1 MLRLFSTILI
11 FICSTVAAQDARRPL
26 AMAFDEMRAKN
37 WAVAQDLAI
46 QDGQPALDVVVWTKL
61 RAGQGTPAEA
71 INFLARN
78 GDWPGL
84 PYLRKRSEPT
94 FDQAT
99 AEQILTFFAND
110 LPQTAEGA
118 YHYARV
124 LKQRGQTDKARLI
137 VQNIW
142 VDAVMSQELQDRYV
156 AEFGPWIKELHVPRA
171 MALMWRDEHGA
182 VEQMY
187 PLLDAGHLA
196 LAKARVGLR
205 TKSEGVDPLIAAV
218 PANLRSEPVL
228 AHARFE
234 WRLRAGLR
242 DSAVALLGEQSK
254 SAIKL
259 GTPQAWA
266 NSRERI
272 VRDMIWDGKFSNA
285 YDLIR
290 SHHLSQGDDFATFE
304 WLAGFIALRKLN
316 KPKVALDHFSR
327 FLTAVDTP
335 ISLGRGYYWQG
346 RALEAL
352 NRTSE
357 ARDAYARGAQHQT
370 SYYGILAAERVGQ
383 TFGPEFTEWSDL
395 PDWRQAEFL
404 NGSVF
409 QAAVLLFAADQLP
422 LGERFLT
429 HLAETLDET
438 DTLRLTDFLEEAQRP
453 HVLVMLGKR
462 AASMGTN
469 IPRPYFA
476 LHPMIKQK
484 TNVPPELSLA
494 IARRES
500 EFDHLVV
507 SPVGA
512 MGLMQL
518 MPKTAQEMAG
528 KVGVSY
534 SAEQLRQD
542 WVYNARLGNAYLA
555 ELGERFGGNPVLMSI
570 AYNAGPTRAE
580 RWSAKLGDPRGR
592 NIDIIDWVE
601 MIPFT
606 ETRNYVMR
614 VTESLPIYRARLGL
628 DPLPKPFSQMLQG
641 SSLKPFAP

>member
-1 MLRLFSTILI
+1 MLRLISI
-11 FICSTVAAQDARRPL
+11 FLFCISSAVTAQTAPRPL
-26 AMAFDEMRAKN
+26 ALAFDEMRAKN
-37 WAVAQDLAI
+37 WDAAQSLAI
-46 QDGQPALDVVVWTKL
+46 QDGQPALDVVLWTKL

-71 INFLARN
+71 IDFLARN

-99 AEQILTFFAND
+99 AQQILTFFAND
-110 LPQTAEGA
+110 LPQTASGA
-118 YHYARV
+118 YSYART
-124 LKQRGQTDKARLI
+124 LKQRGETDKARLI

-142 VDAVMSQELQDRYV
+142 VDAVMSQELQDQYL
-156 AEFGPWIKELHVPRA
+156 ADFGSWIKDLHVPRT
-171 MALMWRDEHGA
+171 MALMWRDEHAA

-187 PLLDAGHLA
+187 PLLPAGHQA

-205 TKSEGVDPLIAAV
+205 TKSEGVDPLVAAV
-218 PANLRSEPVL
+218 PKNLRNEPVL
-228 AHARFE
+228 VHARFE

-242 DSAVALLGEQSK
+242 DSAISLLRDQSK
-254 SAIKL
+254 SAVGL
-259 GTPQAWA
+259 GNPQAWA
-266 NSRERI
+266 ASRERI
-272 VRDMIWDGKFSNA
+272 ARDMIWDGKFSDA
-285 YDLIR
+285 YAVIR
-290 SHHLSQGDDFATFE
+290 DHHLTGGDNYATFE
-304 WLAGFIALRKLN
+304 WLAGFVALRKLN
-316 KPKVALDHFSR
+316 KPQAALDHFAR
-327 FLTAVDTP
+327 FLDAVDTP

-346 RALEAL
+346 RALDAL
-352 NRTSE
+352 GRGDD
-357 ARDAYARGAQHQT
+357 ARAAYLRGADHQT
-370 SYYGILAAERVGQ
+370 SYYGLLAAERVGQ

-404 NGSVF
+404 DGSVF
-409 QAAVLLFAADQLP
+409 QAAVLLFAADQLS

-429 HLAETLDET
+429 HLAETLNET

-534 SAEQLRQD
+534 SAEKLRQD

-614 VTESLPIYRARLGL
+614 VTESLPIYRARLGME
-628 DPLPKPFSQMLQG
+628 PLPKPFSQMLQG